1 MAGFLLLT
9 KERQRVD
16 KSGFPEKCDQGV
28 SSQNAPHSCTRS
40 NTIRVRW
47 GQVSSRS
54 LGTGV
59 CTSSL
64 PLPVASV
71 WGQGVGGCPCRWP
84 RAVRTL
90 VGGRQRPVLQERRP
104 LPGEP
109 GWEQSC
115 RGGSRL
121 RDRGDGRRWGR
132 TRVSGMEGA
141 ARAPL
146 SRSPAESRAGF
157 GGPEPR
163 PWAER
168 PPRGGARSPAQWAGC
183 SQCRSPSLWT
193 LGPAEAFQAPAL
205 GILILGFLSFYEL

>member
-1 MAGFLLLT
+1 MVSLRSVT
-9 KERQRVD
+9 R
-16 KSGFPEKCDQGV
+16 CV
-28 SSQNAPHSCTRS
+28 SSQNAPRSCTRS
-40 NTIRVRW
+40 NTITVRW

-90 VGGRQRPVLQERRP
+90 VGGRQRPVLQEGRP

-132 TRVSGMEGA
+132 TRVAGMEGA

-163 PWAER
+163 PWAEQL
-168 PPRGGARSPAQWAGC
+168 PRGGADA
-183 SQCRSPSLWT
+183 
-193 LGPAEAFQAPAL
+193 QAPSPEPGSVGWLLSAPQSFPLDL
-205 GILILGFLSFYEL
+205 GSCRGFPGANTWDPHPWLSFFL